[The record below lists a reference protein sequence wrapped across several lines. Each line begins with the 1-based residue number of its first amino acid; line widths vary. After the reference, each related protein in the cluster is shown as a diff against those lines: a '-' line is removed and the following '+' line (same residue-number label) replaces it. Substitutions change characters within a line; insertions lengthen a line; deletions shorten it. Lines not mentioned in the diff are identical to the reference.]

1 MQKTLIFLAMLA
13 MFASSAKADIVDFTV
28 AGPLQADGAISSI
41 SGFIFSNGVTAD
53 ITAVNGQA
61 GNGQALNLNTAGLA
75 IGNGNIGGSE
85 ILQFDFSNIVAPAGF
100 TVVNFE
106 FTGLVSQ
113 LPGSGGSGFVFQG
126 NDTADAFV
134 DGSQTAFAGSNI
146 LGNNG
151 VDQGSDLLN
160 IDANTPASQENTFLH
175 SDAAGPVP
183 FTTAIGIGNV
193 TGGPRIQAIH
203 VSAIVEPVPA
213 VPEPSSLALLG
224 LGVVGLVA
232 RRRR

>member
-113 LPGSGGSGFVFQG
+113 LPGSGGTGFVFRG

-134 DGSQTAFAGSNI
+134 DGSQTAFAGSDI
-146 LGNNG
+146 SGAG
-151 VDQGSDLLN
+151 VDQGSSLLAL
-160 IDANTPASQENTFLH
+160 DDGAALAGNTFLIA
-175 SDAAGPVP
+175 DNGGPVP